1 MNRRRSPIPPFSQ
14 LSGSPFSGSPFP
26 RRAARA
32 GWLAA
37 LAALLLLLPAAARA
51 GVVARFETKD
61 PKRHTTEYGRLLA
74 QDGHYR
80 MDRLDGDQVVA
91 SVIITDGRNIIVDH
105 AKKFWSEVD
114 TLALKQMQEELQM
127 AAAAFDQKVAQM
139 PPEQRDLMVQQL
151 SGPLP
156 EAAAREIEK
165 TDEQADQSGFP
176 SRRYR
181 ILASGTL
188 VREIW
193 ATPWDKV
200 PGAAEIQA
208 AQSAMEAY
216 YQRLTAVFAG
226 VKSQVLGVPLYNSP
240 ENPFADFGKIDGF
253 AVLTRNFADGRSL
266 AETVLLEVKE
276 EKLAANAFAIPEGF
290 TQKAMNQ

>member
-1 MNRRRSPIPPFSQ
+1 MNRRRSPLTAGSPS
-14 LSGSPFSGSPFP
+14 SGSPFA
-26 RRAARA
+26 RRPAR
-32 GWLAA
+32 AA
-37 LAALLLLLPAAARA
+37 LAALLLMLPAAAEA
-51 GVVARFETKD
+51 GVMARFETKD

-74 QDGHYR
+74 QEGQYR

-91 SVIITDGRNIIVDH
+91 SVIIKDGRSFIVDH
-105 AKKFWSEVD
+105 AQKFWSEVD
-114 TLALKQMQEELQM
+114 ARALRQMEQDLQLA
-127 AAAAFDQKVAQM
+127 AGAFDQKIAQM
-139 PPEQRDLMVQQL
+139 PPEQRELIVEQI

-156 EAAAREIEK
+156 ETGPREIE
-165 TDEQADQSGFP
+165 TTADQADQSGFP

-193 ATPWDKV
+193 ATPWEKV
-200 PGAAEIQA
+200 PGAAEIKA

-226 VKSQVLGVPLYNSP
+226 VKSQVLGVQLYNSP

-253 AVLTRNFADGRSL
+253 AVVTRNFADGRSL

-276 EKLAANAFAIPEGF
+276 EELPASAFAIPEGF
-290 TQKAMNQ
+290 AQKAMDQ